1 MPSFIRNPKDFWT
14 GLIYI
19 AIGLYSI
26 FLARDYGMGT
36 TLKMGPGYFPSV
48 LAGAL
53 TLIGIV
59 SLFRSFIRRGEPVGA
74 FALRAMALVLGAT
87 LLTGFLV
94 RNAGL
99 AVALP
104 LLVLISA
111 YASIK
116 FRWPS
121 ALALAIGL
129 TVFCV
134 LVFVKGLGI
143 PLPVLGVWFGG

>member
-14 GLIYI
+14 ALIYM
-19 AIGLYSI
+19 ALGLAAI

-36 TLKMGPGYFPSV
+36 ALKMGPGYFPSFLGGV
-48 LAGAL
+48 LA
-53 TLIGIV
+53 LIGVV
-59 SLFRSFIRRGEPVGA
+59 SLIRSLVRPGEAIDA
-74 FALRAMALVLGAT
+74 FALKPLLLVLGAT

-94 RNAGL
+94 RDAGL
-99 AVALP
+99 IVALP
-104 LLVLISA
+104 LLVMISA

-116 FRWPS
+116 FRWWA

-134 LVFVKGLGI
+134 LIFVKGLGI
-143 PLPVLGVWFGG
+143 PLPILGSWFAG